1 MKIIVSK
8 AIKKAKRIA
17 LGLHYKIIDPILNKD
32 KHLRT
37 IILGLGLFDSEWYLK
52 VNPDVQKNQI
62 DPLSHYLQAGWLEGR
77 LPFPSYDES
86 SYLKIATRFSP
97 RRTIPILNIVKQLSL
112 GKLSHQDIS
121 LLKQSANS
129 PTFDDEHR
137 YTSGIT
143 ISGFL
148 RSEIGLGQAARNLAY
163 SADAANLNVNFHSLA
178 VPSRDNDN
186 EFTSK
191 CSPWIKHNHA
201 LFVLPLDSGALKLLR
216 KAAGCHLILYP
227 YWELIRVPESCL
239 ESLNWCDEFWAPSSF
254 IRDMLDPLG
263 KPITLIPQPVKIPSE
278 TDIDL
283 KSEYREIFTV
293 LTYFDID
300 SYHARKNPMASVKAF
315 QVAFPKERDVQLIV
329 KLRGSD
335 SKQEIRKKLKAAA
348 QSDSR
353 IVIIDKTITRSEIEH
368 LILSCDV
375 FISLQRS
382 EGFGFG
388 PAEALAA
395 AKPVITTCYGGVT
408 DFIHTDTAYPIDF
421 NLVPV
426 RSGDYPEWQNQVWA
440 DPIIEDAV
448 EALRLIKN
456 TPNAAA
462 AKGRVGRN
470 WMINNHS
477 IEAVGKLIKEK
488 LGEYVED

>member
-1 MKIIVSK
+1 MTTIISK
-8 AIKKAKRIA
+8 AISKAKRMALSLYYTIIA
-17 LGLHYKIIDPILNKD
+17 PIRYKD
-32 KHLRT
+32 KQLKT

-52 VNPDVQKNQI
+52 VNPDVQENQI
-62 DPLSHYLQAGWLEGR
+62 DPLTHYLKTGWLEGR
-77 LPFPSYDES
+77 LPFSTYDES
-86 SYLKIATRFSP
+86 SYLKIAKDFSP
-97 RRTIPILNIVKQLSL
+97 GRTNPILNIVKQLSL
-112 GKLSHQDIS
+112 GKLHHQDIF
-121 LLKQSANS
+121 LLKQSANG

-137 YTSGIT
+137 FTSGIT
-143 ISGFL
+143 ICGFL

-178 VPSRDNDN
+178 VPGRDNDN
-186 EFTSK
+186 EFASK
-191 CSPWIKHNHA
+191 CSPRIKHNHA
-201 LFVLPLDSGALKLLR
+201 LFVLPLDSGALNLLR
-216 KAAGCHLILYP
+216 KAPGCNLILYP
-227 YWELIRVPESCL
+227 YWELSRVPQSCL

-254 IRDMLDPLG
+254 IRDMLEPLG
-263 KPITLIPQPVKIPSE
+263 KPVTLIPQPVKIPSE
-278 TDIDL
+278 TDMIV
-283 KSEYREIFTV
+283 KSEHGDIFTI

-335 SKQEIRKKLKAAA
+335 SKQEIRKKLQAAA

-353 IVIIDKTITRSEIEH
+353 IVIIDKTITRSEIER
-368 LILSCDV
+368 LIFCCDV

-462 AKGRVGRN
+462 AKGRAGRN

-477 IEAVGKLIKEK
+477 IEVVGKLIKQK
-488 LGEYVED
+488 LGDDMDN